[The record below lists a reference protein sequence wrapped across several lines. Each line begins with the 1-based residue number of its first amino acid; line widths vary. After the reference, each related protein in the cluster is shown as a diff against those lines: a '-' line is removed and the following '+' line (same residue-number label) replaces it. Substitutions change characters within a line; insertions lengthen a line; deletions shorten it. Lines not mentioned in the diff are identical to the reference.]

1 LSSFGLVSIRTEI
14 ISIMPVSMNKTS
26 VKNSQFVRQAP
37 VGKRPVAVKK
47 KPKTSNIMNSAIFDP
62 TPVFSEWTG
71 HHDESED
78 WLDCFNNAVQDS
90 SNNNDE
96 HLNTPPLMS
105 EDSEEYVQQ
114 PDSIDMEWDLMTE
127 LNNQAENQEKLFH
140 DYYCISPLELE
151 GRTTTATTS
160 TTTTAATS
168 EEAVVKLETV
178 VPVVEEIFLPV
189 PDQDDLMMLNN
200 VPEPSNNNISFSEDK
215 DDIWGQDIIFKDLDS
230 ALNAPGINDILAYVC
245 TETGV
250 AEAAEDEKEAVGGD
264 HNVVKE
270 EVEKMT
276 LVDMSNVQIEVLEET
291 PAPVIRSR
299 RTRKPRKEF
308 SDALNSVVA
317 GGVSKKKNVGRP
329 RKTEPIT
336 ITKITETMKKNLA
349 GEQLESL
356 KYRRMRDLNNQAS
369 RRCREARKNKAAL
382 AELELRQQEERNTEL
397 KMKYEMMKKQ
407 YDTLKKQFQN
417 LGLHQ

>member
-1 LSSFGLVSIRTEI
+1 MMRAMTGLTASTTLFKIR
-14 ISIMPVSMNKTS
+14 
-26 VKNSQFVRQAP
+26 
-37 VGKRPVAVKK
+37 
-47 KPKTSNIMNSAIFDP
+47 
-62 TPVFSEWTG
+62 
-71 HHDESED
+71 
-78 WLDCFNNAVQDS
+78 
-90 SNNNDE
+90 
-96 HLNTPPLMS
+96 
-105 EDSEEYVQQ
+105 
-114 PDSIDMEWDLMTE
+114 
-127 LNNQAENQEKLFH
+127 
-140 DYYCISPLELE
+140 
-151 GRTTTATTS
+151 ATTS

-178 VPVVEEIFLPV
+178 APVDEIFLPV

-250 AEAAEDEKEAVGGD
+250 ADVAEDDKEAVGGD
-264 HNVVKE
+264 NDVVKE
-270 EVEKMT
+270 EVEEMT

-291 PAPVIRSR
+291 SAPVTRSR

-308 SDALNSVVA
+308 SDALNSVVS

-329 RKTEPIT
+329 RKTGPIT

-382 AELELRQQEERNTEL
+382 AELELRHQEERNTEL